1 MCCVGGHLKVLGST
15 PSMISDVLYGT
26 SPFCQSL
33 SPHLRGPPNIH
44 SPSSRSFFCRQR
56 RAVLRRLRVTRVRT
70 RSASGPFSRAHLTAP
85 YTSMILLFLPVTF
98 CASQLHARVSLPQP
112 LQFGKAKTPTPHA
125 ARSRRPGRGSGPQN
139 CARATASSPLASTTA
154 PYTPVEVPPDLVLAP
169 QNPAPPPAVNRQR
182 PSRPMYYAAHTRGA
196 FSTPFTAL

>member
-1 MCCVGGHLKVLGST
+1 MRRARERRPTKLPRERRPTKLRCNRLFMAPWRGGRARAHSQRVRPLFARASYRALHLHD
-15 PSMISDVLYGT
+15 P
-26 SPFCQSL
+26 
-33 SPHLRGPPNIH
+33 
-44 SPSSRSFFCRQR
+44 SFF
-56 RAVLRRLRVTRVRT
+56 
-70 RSASGPFSRAHLTAP
+70 
-85 YTSMILLFLPVTF
+85 YPVTF

-169 QNPAPPPAVNRQR
+169 QNPAPPPAGNRQR